1 MTGEDASTREQHAD
15 DDAAPADPE
24 PNHQLGVDG
33 DSVADQQAAALTHP
47 VKDQHHPLPATV
59 DAMPDP
65 TDTDHPAGEKQAAEN
80 SANES
85 PA

>member
-1 MTGEDASTREQHAD
+1 MTVEDASTREGHAD
-15 DDAAPADPE
+15 DAT
-24 PNHQLGVDG
+24 
-33 DSVADQQAAALTHP
+33 QQAAALTSP
-47 VKDQHHPLPATV
+47 VEDQHHLLPATV

-65 TDTDHPAGEKQAAEN
+65 TDTDHPAGEDQAAEN